1 MKPVYATAIPIL
13 VLTFAAAVASAA
25 DRPYAGQQTRA
36 LKALSDQELADYL
49 QGHGM
54 GLSKVAELNHY
65 PGPRHVLDQAA
76 ELGLSGEQVAMTQ
89 SIWAAMDA
97 KARMLG
103 TLIVAQETALEAIY
117 AKGSATPANTRAVID
132 ELARLQADLRYTHLS
147 AHLAM
152 RSVLSDE
159 QILKYDALRGY
170 SDGTVAPAGHH
181 PTRH

>member
-1 MKPVYATAIPIL
+1 MKPAYATVILTL

-76 ELGLSGEQVAMTQ
+76 ELGLSPAQLAQAKE
-89 SIWAAMDA
+89 IWQAMDA
-97 KARMLG
+97 KARALG
-103 TLIVAQETALEAIY
+103 ETIVAKETVLETSFSSGA
-117 AKGSATPANTRAVID
+117 ATPADTRAVLD

-152 RSVLSDE
+152 RSVLSAE
-159 QILKYDALRGY
+159 QVSKYDALRGY
-170 SDGTVAPAGHH
+170 SDSAVAPAGHH
-181 PTRH
+181 PMRH